1 MLNSV
6 DAVIEALGGNT
17 SAASL
22 ASVGASAVSNWR
34 ARGEIP
40 PENFLLFRDALK
52 ALGKEIDPAVF
63 GFKVSDEARA

>member
-22 ASVGASAVSNWR
+22 ASVGGSAVSNWR

-40 PENFLLFRDALK
+40 PENFLLFRDALT
-52 ALGKEIDPAVF
+52 ALGKEVDPAVF